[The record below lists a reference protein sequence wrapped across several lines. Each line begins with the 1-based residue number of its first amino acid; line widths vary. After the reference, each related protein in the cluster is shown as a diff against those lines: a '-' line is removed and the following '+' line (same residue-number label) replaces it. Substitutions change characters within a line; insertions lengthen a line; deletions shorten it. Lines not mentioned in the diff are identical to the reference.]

1 MDMYRILENF
11 DAVNSKQT
19 LTEGSMKDML
29 HKRADSMSKE
39 DFVADA
45 GEYGMKPEEAVE
57 FWIAVNGD
65 DDEELDEDLQADSG
79 EYYEDS
85 ADFFGMFEQDH
96 FDEEK
101 ESEDG
106 MEVHGYIDGKL
117 VMAWRFN
124 GPDKTDGYGAYDDS
138 ELIDEERRSPEEFDA
153 DAIAKQKARLARE
166 KQKIMM
172 QRKISGQDSG
182 KPPVVQDMS
191 EAGME
196 ESALQAYLGKKK
208 YGPEGMKA
216 LQQAGREG
224 ASKEKMAKIRA
235 SHDKM
240 DEGDEELNETSLW
253 PARKGERVSA
263 EGKPAVIVGQLMTP
277 AGSAS
282 YYAVRF
288 DGRQYSG
295 DNYDI
300 VHANQVSA
308 AGVSAPKGP
317 LSAYEKSRM
326 EEGDMEEGN
335 KFAHNVLKAKAAG
348 MKKADLDGDGDMET
362 VREVFPGTPEYELR
376 FGKDDASSAFDKKK
390 ISTGT
395 VYSRRYKDEPE
406 SDDDAPKSAG
416 RPKGTGRKLGAK
428 GPSVASKLLKDKGG
442 LKEQD
447 IDIQD
452 RGEYDRE
459 GDMALNQVH
468 QIADAAREL
477 HAILASDDNLP
488 EWVQSKITKA
498 LDYIDTARDYLGAE
512 GEMDREQAVAEKAPP
527 GAKAERMVKHIKS
540 GYAKDGGLTDQE
552 KAIAYATAWKAKKAG
567 KVDEYDTSNRNTK
580 TKKEPTLNLPT
591 MAKQVDTKSYSREDD
606 RPMSSTASIT
616 RKRSY
621 MEEPTDKKDVPF
633 DGPYRKK
640 DDDKDQYGN
649 KIKHAARHA
658 ARQGLADM
666 TTADL
671 KAELK
676 RRSQVEEESTDT
688 KDQHAER
695 AGKKVT
701 KDLEY
706 DMKHKGKDDA
716 KAEKAGKKVTKD
728 IEYDDKKDKKKEV
741 EETTV
746 SGSVAP
752 AAGGAAPK
760 SKGGMQFGKGVY
772 EGQVAE
778 SFEKQ
783 LKNVLNEGMSVNV
796 STDDTGKKSISV
808 NATDSDADALGD
820 MLKMAGLFS
829 SEGYSRTCESC
840 HGIHEAGACSADQV
854 EEDLANSPDEVY
866 ADADYMTQTLSGG
879 LNGPKT
885 TGQTTGAVVN
895 RQDSRQGVMA
905 EAERVKEQAESR
917 LWNLYKKI

>member
-11 DAVNSKQT
+11 DAVNSKTT
-19 LTEGSMKDML
+19 LVEGQMKRQLED
-29 HKRADSMSKE
+29 RAEHMSKE
-39 DFVADA
+39 DFVASA
-45 GEYGMKPEEAVE
+45 GEYGMSTKEATE

-65 DDEELDEDLQADSG
+65 DEEL
-79 EYYEDS
+79 
-85 ADFFGMFEQDH
+85 
-96 FDEEK
+96 
-101 ESEDG
+101 
-106 MEVHGYIDGKL
+106 
-117 VMAWRFN
+117 
-124 GPDKTDGYGAYDDS
+124 
-138 ELIDEERRSPEEFDA
+138 DEERRSEEDWDA
-153 DAIAKQKARLARE
+153 QALVQQKAKLARE
-166 KQKIMM
+166 KNKMDM
-172 QRKISGQDSG
+172 QRRMQNPEKYAKDNIDEAEVAGQFKPGDRVMYMNTFATVVAQDGDAYGIRVDG
-182 KPPVVQDMS
+182 KPGTMMVPVGQIKKPSYDESVAEGD
-191 EAGME
+191 ME

-240 DEGDEELNETSLW
+240 DE
-253 PARKGERVSA
+253 A
-263 EGKPAVIVGQLMTP
+263 
-277 AGSAS
+277 
-282 YYAVRF
+282 
-288 DGRQYSG
+288 
-295 DNYDI
+295 
-300 VHANQVSA
+300 
-308 AGVSAPKGP
+308 
-317 LSAYEKSRM
+317 
-326 EEGDMEEGN
+326 DMEEGN

-362 VREVFPGTPEYELR
+362 VREVFPGTTEYELR
-376 FGKDDASSAFDKKK
+376 FGKDDAASAFDKKK

-395 VYSRRYKDEPE
+395 VYSRRYRDEPE

-428 GPSVASKLLKDKGG
+428 GPSVASKLLKGKGG
-442 LKEQD
+442 LKEHDGVSMMDQ
-447 IDIQD
+447 
-452 RGEYDRE
+452 GEYNDE
-459 GDMALNQVH
+459 AGMARQDLHTMV
-468 QIADAAREL
+468 DAAKEL
-477 HAILASDDNLP
+477 HAILASDENLP

-498 LDYIDTARDYLGAE
+498 LDYIDTARDYVKSSHAEQGEESIPEAELDELSADTLKSYQQKRGSQLGSVKY
-512 GEMDREQAVAEKAPP
+512 GSGKQDMTGREQKNAVVGINKSKAKLAKEEVKSVEEKAPP
-527 GAKAERMVKHIKS
+527 GAKAERMVKGIKKS
-540 GYAKDGGLTDQE
+540 LSKDGHLSD
-552 KAIAYATAWKAKKAG
+552 KDRAIAYATTWKAKKAG
-567 KVDEYDTSNRNTK
+567 
-580 TKKEPTLNLPT
+580 
-591 MAKQVDTKSYSREDD
+591 QVEEE
-606 RPMSSTASIT
+606 SS
-616 RKRSY
+616 
-621 MEEPTDKKDVPF
+621 DKKDVPF
-633 DGPYRKK
+633 DGPYRTKG
-640 DDDKDQYGN
+640 DDKDQFGN

-658 ARQGLADM
+658 AKKGLADM
-666 TTADL
+666 TTAEL

-676 RRSQVEEESTDT
+676 RRSQVEEESTET
-688 KDQHAER
+688 KDQHAEK
-695 AGKKVT
+695 AGKRVT

-752 AAGGAAPK
+752 AAGGDAPK
-760 SKGGMQFGKGVY
+760 KGKGGMQFGKGVY

-778 SFEKQ
+778 SFETQ
-783 LKNVLNEGMSVNV
+783 LKNVLTEGMSVNV

-840 HGIHEAGACSADQV
+840 HGIHEAGACGADMV
-854 EEDLANSPDEVY
+854 EEELANSPDEVY

>member
-19 LTEGSMKDML
+19 LDEGSMKRYLED
-29 HKRADSMSKE
+29 RAAQMSKAA
-39 DFVADA
+39 FVADA
-45 GEYGMKPEEAVE
+45 DEYGMSSEEAAE
-57 FWIAVNGD
+57 FWITVNG
-65 DDEELDEDLQADSG
+65 DDEELDE
-79 EYYEDS
+79 
-85 ADFFGMFEQDH
+85 
-96 FDEEK
+96 
-101 ESEDG
+101 
-106 MEVHGYIDGKL
+106 
-117 VMAWRFN
+117 
-124 GPDKTDGYGAYDDS
+124 
-138 ELIDEERRSPEEFDA
+138 ERRSEEDWDA
-153 DAIAKQKARLARE
+153 QALAQQKAKLARE
-166 KQKIMM
+166 KNKMDM
-172 QRKISGQDSG
+172 QRRMQNPEKYAKDNIDEAEAAGQFKPGDRVMYMNTFATVVAQDGDAYGIRVDG
-182 KPPVVQDMS
+182 KPGTIMVPVGQIKKPSYDEGVV
-191 EAGME
+191 EADME

-224 ASKEKMAKIRA
+224 ASREKMAKIRA

-240 DEGDEELNETSLW
+240 DE
-253 PARKGERVSA
+253 A
-263 EGKPAVIVGQLMTP
+263 
-277 AGSAS
+277 
-282 YYAVRF
+282 
-288 DGRQYSG
+288 
-295 DNYDI
+295 
-300 VHANQVSA
+300 
-308 AGVSAPKGP
+308 
-317 LSAYEKSRM
+317 
-326 EEGDMEEGN
+326 DMEEGN

-362 VREVFPGTPEYELR
+362 VREVFPGTTEYELR

-395 VYSRRYKDEPE
+395 VYSRRYRDEPDT
-406 SDDDAPKSAG
+406 DDDTPKSAG
-416 RPKGTGRKLGAK
+416 RPTGTGRKLGAK
-428 GPSVASKLLKDKGG
+428 GPSVDSKLLKGKGG
-442 LKEQD
+442 LKEHD
-447 IDIQD
+447 DEIDIAD

-498 LDYIDTARDYLGAE
+498 LDYIDTARDYLDAE
-512 GEMDREQAVAEKAPP
+512 GEMDREELPEIAPIVGALAGRALAGAAGAGSTGQAIGSLAGRAVAGAMNSNDEVAEKAPP

-567 KVDEYDTSNRNTK
+567 KVEEYDTSNRNTK

-591 MAKQVDTKSYSREDD
+591 MAKQVDTKSHSREDD
-606 RPMSSTASIT
+606 HPMSSAASIT

-633 DGPYRKK
+633 DGPYRTK

-666 TTADL
+666 TTAEL

-688 KDQHAER
+688 KDQHAEK
-695 AGKKVT
+695 AGKKVA
-701 KDLEY
+701 KDIEH
-706 DMKHKGKDDA
+706 DEGHKGKDDA
-716 KAEKAGKKVTKD
+716 KAEKAGKKVAKD
-728 IEYDDKKDKKKEV
+728 IEYDDKKDKEEKV
-741 EETTV
+741 DETTV

-752 AAGGAAPK
+752 AAGGDPAKK

-778 SFEKQ
+778 SFESK
-783 LKNVLNEGMSVNV
+783 LHNILNEGMSVNV

-808 NATDSDADALGD
+808 NATDADAEALGD
-820 MLKMAGLFS
+820 LLKMAGLFA
-829 SEGYSRTCESC
+829 SEGYSSVCQGC
-840 HGIHEAGACSADQV
+840 GGIHEAGACGADMV
-854 EEDLANSPDEVY
+854 EEELANSPDEVY
-866 ADADYMTQTLSGG
+866 TDADYMTQTLSGG

-905 EAERVKEQAESR
+905 EAERIKEQAESR
-917 LWNLYKKI
+917 LWNLYKQYEKK